1 MAGKERRWIGIC
13 ITLALLACA
22 TPDPVVVPPPPPAPP
37 PAPPPPPPPSS
48 PPALA
53 LQLVASGLSG
63 PLLVTAPPGDSRLF
77 IVEKRGRIRVV
88 KNGALLA
95 TPFLDI
101 TSLVST
107 GSEQGLLGLAF
118 HPRYG
123 TNGRF
128 VVDYTDLS
136 GNTQVVTYQVSANAD
151 VANAASA
158 RVVLSVTQP
167 YANHNGGN
175 VVFGPDGML
184 FVGMGDG
191 GSSGDPQGHAQNAN
205 DLLGSL
211 LRLQINDD
219 GSMQVPADNPF
230 VGVAGKRPEL
240 WDIGLRNP
248 WRFSF
253 NRGNGDLYI
262 ADVGQGGREEVNIAR
277 SEDGRGRGNNY
288 GWNIFEG
295 TFCYSGATACNALTA
310 VAPTL
315 EYTHSDGCSITGGFV
330 YGGSAIPSLQG
341 TYFYSDYC
349 AGWVRSFVWT
359 GTAVTN
365 KQEWTAL
372 RFSDGGV
379 TSFGEDAAGELYIT
393 VDAGS
398 VWRIVAAAGARR
410 R

>member
-1 MAGKERRWIGIC
+1 MAHSVRWWIGTC
-13 ITLALLACA
+13 ISMAFFACA
-22 TPDPVVVPPPPPAPP
+22 TPDPVVVPPPPPP

-48 PPALA
+48 PPNLA
-53 LQLVASGLSG
+53 LQVVATGLSG
-63 PLLVTAPPGDSRLF
+63 PLLVTAPTNDTRLF
-77 IVEKRGRIRVV
+77 VVEKRGRIRIV
-88 KNGALLA
+88 KNGVLLA
-95 TPFLDI
+95 TAFLDI

-118 HPRYG
+118 HPRYT

-128 VVDYTDLS
+128 VIDYTDVS

-158 RVVLSVTQP
+158 RIVLSVAQP

-191 GSSGDPQGHAQNAN
+191 GSGGDPQGHAQNAN

-219 GSMQVPADNPF
+219 GTMQVPSDNPF
-230 VGVAGKRPEL
+230 VGVAGKRAEL
-240 WDIGLRNP
+240 WDLGLRNP

-253 NRGNGDLYI
+253 DRGNGDLYI
-262 ADVGQGGREEVNIAR
+262 ADVGQGGREEVDIAT
-277 SEDGRGRGNNY
+277 SESGRGRGNNY
-288 GWNIFEG
+288 GWNVFEG
-295 TFCYSGATACNALTA
+295 TFCYNGASLCSATPA

-315 EYTHSDGCSITGGFV
+315 EYTHNDGCSITGGFV
-330 YGGSAIPSLQG
+330 YRGSAIPVLQG
-341 TYFYSDYC
+341 TYFYADYC
-349 AGWVRSFVWT
+349 SGWVRSFVWT
-359 GTAVTN
+359 GIAVIN
-365 KQEWTAL
+365 KLEWAAL
-372 RFSDGGV
+372 RFADGGV

-393 VDAGS
+393 SDAGT
-398 VWRIVAAAGARR
+398 VWRIVNSSSGVRR